1 MYLAG
6 DGNDV
11 IVDEAAP
18 GDVDELVLAGGI
30 SPDEV
35 SFYRPAQSPG
45 DLLLEL
51 VGGGSILIKGFLT
64 SPSAGIE
71 RVVFDRAPAWQR
83 EDLERRARVAPL
95 LDNRPM
101 ARLGPSAG
109 PKLEWSDAVARLHP
123 RAAVMPIG
131 DTAPYI
137 ALNTVF

>member
-1 MYLAG
+1 VYLAG

-51 VGGGSILIKGFLT
+51 ASGGSILIKGFLD

-83 EDLERRARVAPL
+83 EDLERRARAALL
-95 LDNRPM
+95 LDNRPITG
-101 ARLGPSAG
+101 LGPSAG
-109 PKLEWSDAVARLHP
+109 PNLEWSDTVTGLHP
-123 RAAVMPIG
+123 RAAVMPAG
-131 DTAPYI
+131 DTTPGI